1 MLLSG
6 QAITDVTNIL
16 TGQEFYRPAN
26 AAIFTAITQLV
37 ASGEP
42 VDAVTVGAEL
52 DRSGLLQ
59 RVGGLEHLFD
69 LIQSP
74 PAASAAASY
83 ARIVAEK
90 SRLRRLGEL
99 GVRLQQ
105 LAQTEGAS
113 GPDVDELVGQAE
125 TYFREQHEPS
135 NTALSFDQLV
145 AAWRTD
151 QSGGP
156 GGIPTPWDEL
166 NLFLNGGYYRGK
178 MITVAGRP
186 GAGKSLIGLNVAAMA
201 AERGFKATVFSLEM
215 GSVEVASRLISAG
228 AGVQLGQ
235 LIRRKMDLET
245 NGRVETYIADGAGMN
260 LEIVDQPRIT
270 VEQIVSHCRAT
281 KPDVIVV
288 DYLQLIA
295 ATDSKVGREQQ
306 IAHMSRTLKVAAGEL
321 NASIWLCAQLNR
333 GGVDKDGKARLP
345 VVSDIRES
353 GAVEQ
358 DSDVILLLHRDAS
371 DDGVV
376 KMVVGKN
383 RNGRQGLIELPF
395 RGDVATIGYARG

>member
-1 MLLSG
+1 MLLAAS
-6 QAITDVTNIL
+6 AITDVTNIL

-26 AAIFTAITQLV
+26 AAIFTAIRQLV
-37 ASGEP
+37 AVGEP

-125 TYFREQHEPS
+125 TFFREQHEPS

-145 AAWRTD
+145 EAWRTD
-151 QSGGP
+151 QVSGP
-156 GGIPTPWDEL
+156 PPIPTPWDEL
-166 NLFLNGGYYRGK
+166 NLFLNGGFFRGK
-178 MITVAGRP
+178 AVTVAGRP
-186 GAGKSLIGLNVAAMA
+186 ASGKSLVGLNVAAMA
-201 AERGFKATVFSLEM
+201 AERGFKAVVFSLEM
-215 GSVEVASRLISAG
+215 GRIEVASRLISSG

-245 NGRVETYIADGAGMN
+245 NGRVEAYVADGAGMH
-260 LEIVDQPRIT
+260 LEVVDQPRIT

-288 DYLQLIA
+288 DYLQLVTP
-295 ATDSKVGREQQ
+295 TDSKVSREQQ
-306 IAHMSRTLKVAAGEL
+306 IAHMSRSFKIAAGEL
-321 NASIWLCAQLNR
+321 NAVIIVCAQLNR
-333 GGVDKDGKARLP
+333 SGVDKDGKARLP
-345 VVSDIRES
+345 VATDLRES
-353 GAVEQ
+353 GGIEQ
-358 DSDVILLLHRDAS
+358 DADVILLLHRDAA
-371 DDGVV
+371 DDGIV

-383 RNGRQGLIELPF
+383 RNGRQGLLELPF
-395 RGDVATIGYARG
+395 RGDVATIGDARG